1 MHDTGARDSDREV
14 TVATT
19 SPPQAGRPRD
29 PDVDRR
35 VADAAITLFGES
47 GWAGFSVEAVAKR
60 ASVGKASI
68 YLRWPTKEALLV
80 DALRLRVGV
89 IDDVDTGS
97 LREDLVRLAR
107 QILDLYLGD
116 AGRAAL
122 RLGLEGDLIPG
133 LADQLSALRTSQ
145 VRAARGIVRRGIRRG
160 EIPEGT
166 SITLL
171 LDTLVGG
178 ATTHVQTTPKEML
191 ETLRAGAARYAEQ
204 LVDFLLGAVNLG
216 AADVAAGHLGR
227 LTGS

>member
-1 MHDTGARDSDREV
+1 MGRSPAGPTAGEV
-14 TVATT
+14 AGVTI

-35 VADAAITLFGES
+35 VADAAITLFGEA

-60 ASVGKASI
+60 ACVGKASI

-80 DALRLRVGV
+80 EALRLRVKV
-89 IDDVDTGS
+89 IDEVDTGS

-116 AGRAAL
+116 AGRAAM
-122 RLGLEGDLIPG
+122 RLGLDGNLIPG
-133 LADQLSALRTSQ
+133 LAEQLSALRTSQ
-145 VRAARGIVRRGIRRG
+145 VLAARAIVRRGIGRG

-178 ATTHVQTTPKEML
+178 ATTHVQSTPEDRRDA
-191 ETLRAGAARYAEQ
+191 LRADADRYAEQ
-204 LVDFLLGAVNLG
+204 LVDFLLCAVHSP
-216 AADVAAGHLGR
+216 AVKR
-227 LTGS
+227 S

>member
-1 MHDTGARDSDREV
+1 MEV
-14 TVATT
+14 AGVTI
-19 SPPQAGRPRD
+19 SPAQAGRPRD

-35 VADAAITLFGES
+35 VADAAITLFGET
-47 GWAGFSVEAVAKR
+47 GWAGFSVDAVAKR

-80 DALRLRVGV
+80 EALRLRVGI

-107 QILDLYLGD
+107 QILGLYLGD

-122 RLGLEGDLIPG
+122 RLDLEGDLIPG
-133 LADQLSALRTSQ
+133 LADRLRALRTSQ
-145 VRAARGIVRRGIRRG
+145 VLAARGIVRRGISRG
-160 EIPEGT
+160 EIPADT

-178 ATTHVQTTPKEML
+178 ATTHVRNTPTERQ
-191 ETLRAGAARYAEQ
+191 EALREDAARYAEQ
-204 LVDFLLGAVNLG
+204 LVDFLLS
-216 AADVAAGHLGR
+216 AAGAGR
-227 LTGS
+227 QP

>member
-1 MHDTGARDSDREV
+1 MPGLGNVREV
-14 TVATT
+14 ARVTI

-80 DALRLRVGV
+80 EALRLRVGI

-97 LREDLVRLAR
+97 LREDLIRLAR

-133 LADQLSALRTSQ
+133 LADQLDALRTSQ
-145 VRAARGIVRRGIRRG
+145 VLAARPASPRYRSRIWRASLMRSSRSEPVSTSSM
-160 EIPEGT
+160 IPTRSRSAST
-166 SITLL
+166 SKAS
-171 LDTLVGG
+171 LVG
-178 ATTHVQTTPKEML
+178 H
-191 ETLRAGAARYAEQ
+191 RR
-204 LVDFLLGAVNLG
+204 
-216 AADVAAGHLGR
+216 
-227 LTGS
+227 